1 MRADTGRG
9 NMGKYII
16 ALDQG
21 TTSSRCILFDRE
33 GKICSVA
40 QKEFTQI
47 YPQPGWVEH
56 DPMEIWSSQ
65 LAVAMEAMGKIGAH
79 YSDISAIGITNQRE
93 TTIVWDKETGEPVYN
108 AIVWQCRRT
117 ADQIEQL
124 KKAGWGEKIRERTG
138 LIPDAYFSG
147 SKISWIL
154 DHVEG
159 CLLYTSGID
168 ISVGSVM
175 ALAGVMTA
183 KNMTSVG
190 IIPALILA
198 CAAAV
203 VVGCVNGF
211 CVGKLRLQAMVI
223 TLGMQLAV
231 RGAAQVLCGGRD
243 IYFNRLGKVGEELAL
258 WGSYKIGGVVP
269 IQLVPIIISVIFVWI
284 LADKTVLGRQ
294 IQAVG
299 DSIKS
304 SSLAG
309 INAART
315 LMIVY
320 GLSAFLAAF
329 AGLFQAA
336 RVTVAAGSSLGQLAE
351 LDAIAACLLYTSRC
365 V

>member
-1 MRADTGRG
+1 MAVLQ
-9 NMGKYII
+9 KYSAIAMLLFFII
-16 ALDQG
+16 FNSIFTNNFFAAG
-21 TTSSRCILFDRE
+21 TLNNI
-33 GKICSVA
+33 I
-40 QKEFTQI
+40 TQI
-47 YPQPGWVEH
+47 CPTILCG
-56 DPMEIWSSQ
+56 
-65 LAVAMEAMGKIGAH
+65 MGMTLV
-79 YSDISAIGITNQRE
+79 IS
-93 TTIVWDKETGEPVYN
+93 TG
-108 AIVWQCRRT
+108 
-117 ADQIEQL
+117 
-124 KKAGWGEKIRERTG
+124 
-138 LIPDAYFSG
+138 
-147 SKISWIL
+147 
-154 DHVEG
+154 
-159 CLLYTSGID
+159 GID

-203 VVGCVNGF
+203 VVGCINGF

-351 LDAIAACLLYTSRC
+351 LDAIAAVVIGGTPMSGGKAHVFGTIIGALIMQMITLTC
-365 V
+365 VMNNIPDEYAQVLKAVIIVFAVFIQREQAK

>member
-1 MRADTGRG
+1 MAKTKQDQ
-9 NMGKYII
+9 MAVLQKYSAIAMLLFFII
-16 ALDQG
+16 FNSIFTNNFFAAG
-21 TTSSRCILFDRE
+21 TLNNI
-33 GKICSVA
+33 I
-40 QKEFTQI
+40 TQI
-47 YPQPGWVEH
+47 CPTILCG
-56 DPMEIWSSQ
+56 
-65 LAVAMEAMGKIGAH
+65 MGMTLV
-79 YSDISAIGITNQRE
+79 IS
-93 TTIVWDKETGEPVYN
+93 TG
-108 AIVWQCRRT
+108 
-117 ADQIEQL
+117 
-124 KKAGWGEKIRERTG
+124 
-138 LIPDAYFSG
+138 
-147 SKISWIL
+147 
-154 DHVEG
+154 
-159 CLLYTSGID
+159 GID

-198 CAAAV
+198 CAAALL
-203 VVGCVNGF
+203 VGCINGF

-351 LDAIAACLLYTSRC
+351 LDAIAAVVIGGTPMSGGKAHVFGTIIGALIMQMITLTC
-365 V
+365 VMNNIPDEYAQVLKAVIIVFAVFIQREQAK

>member
-1 MRADTGRG
+1 MAKTKQDQ
-9 NMGKYII
+9 MAVLQKYSAIAMLLFFII
-16 ALDQG
+16 FNSIFTNNFFAAG
-21 TTSSRCILFDRE
+21 TLNNI
-33 GKICSVA
+33 I
-40 QKEFTQI
+40 TQI
-47 YPQPGWVEH
+47 CPTILCG
-56 DPMEIWSSQ
+56 
-65 LAVAMEAMGKIGAH
+65 MGMTLV
-79 YSDISAIGITNQRE
+79 IS
-93 TTIVWDKETGEPVYN
+93 TG
-108 AIVWQCRRT
+108 
-117 ADQIEQL
+117 
-124 KKAGWGEKIRERTG
+124 
-138 LIPDAYFSG
+138 
-147 SKISWIL
+147 
-154 DHVEG
+154 
-159 CLLYTSGID
+159 GID

-203 VVGCVNGF
+203 VVGCINGF

-243 IYFNRLGKVGEELAL
+243 IYFNRLGKLGEELAL

-294 IQAVG
+294 IQAVV

-351 LDAIAACLLYTSRC
+351 LDAIAAVVIGGTPMSGGKAHVFGTIIGALIMQMITLTC
-365 V
+365 VMNNIPDEYAQVLKAVIIVFAVFIQREQAK

>member
-1 MRADTGRG
+1 MAVLQ
-9 NMGKYII
+9 KYSAIAMLLFFII
-16 ALDQG
+16 FNSVFTNNFFAAG
-21 TTSSRCILFDRE
+21 TLNNI
-33 GKICSVA
+33 I
-40 QKEFTQI
+40 TQI
-47 YPQPGWVEH
+47 CPTILCG
-56 DPMEIWSSQ
+56 
-65 LAVAMEAMGKIGAH
+65 MGMTLV
-79 YSDISAIGITNQRE
+79 IS
-93 TTIVWDKETGEPVYN
+93 TG
-108 AIVWQCRRT
+108 
-117 ADQIEQL
+117 
-124 KKAGWGEKIRERTG
+124 
-138 LIPDAYFSG
+138 
-147 SKISWIL
+147 
-154 DHVEG
+154 
-159 CLLYTSGID
+159 GID

-183 KNMTSVG
+183 KNMTSMG

-203 VVGCVNGF
+203 AVGCINGF
-211 CVGKLRLQAMVI
+211 CVGELKLQAMVI

-243 IYFNRLGKVGEELAL
+243 IYFNRLGEVGEELAL

-269 IQLVPIIISVIFVWI
+269 IQLVPILISVAVVWV
-284 LADKTVLGRQ
+284 LADRTVLGRQ

-351 LDAIAACLLYTSRC
+351 LDAIAAVVIGGTPMSGGKAHVFGTIIGALIMQMITLTC
-365 V
+365 VMNNIPDEYAQVLKAVIIVFAVFIQREQAK